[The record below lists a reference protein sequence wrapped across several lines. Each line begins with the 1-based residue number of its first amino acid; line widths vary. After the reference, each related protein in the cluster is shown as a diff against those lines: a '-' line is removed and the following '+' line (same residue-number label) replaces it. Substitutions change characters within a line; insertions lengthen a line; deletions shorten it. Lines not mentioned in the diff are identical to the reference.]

1 MTTLKRVGTTYLPV
15 SDLKKATHWYTEN
28 LEAEVSYQDAE
39 KTILNLAD
47 QSFFLIA
54 SAPHQS
60 NSFLD
65 VHEQAWFGLGFEV
78 DGEDSLLAFHEQLV
92 RKGVQVGD
100 IESRGHAGKN
110 FRFWDEDGNA
120 FDVWSEWKERT
131 MK

>member
-15 SDLKKATHWYTEN
+15 SDLKKATSWYTEN

-78 DGEDSLLAFHEQLV
+78 DGEDSLLAFHEQCVEL
-92 RKGVQVGD
+92 R
-100 IESRGHAGKN
+100 R
-110 FRFWDEDGNA
+110 
-120 FDVWSEWKERT
+120 RT
-131 MK
+131 